1 MPISLVRS
9 DGVIYPYDD
18 EKFTYCPA
26 LVNSEPP
33 VKKSRVEEIDQSA
46 SSISQIEQF
55 NNEAATVSHSGPK
68 FENPNL
74 TFASSVG
81 KFFKK

>member
-26 LVNSEPP
+26 LITTSEPP
-33 VKKSRVEEIDQSA
+33 GKRARVDNDSYTAA
-46 SSISQIEQF
+46 SSLSQITP
-55 NNEAATVSHSGPK
+55 NVSGY
-68 FENPNL
+68 FESVDPNL
-74 TFASSVG
+74 LTVAE
-81 KFFKK
+81 

>member
-55 NNEAATVSHSGPK
+55 NNEAATVSVTI
-68 FENPNL
+68 L
-74 TFASSVG
+74 TTRLKIFR
-81 KFFKK
+81 